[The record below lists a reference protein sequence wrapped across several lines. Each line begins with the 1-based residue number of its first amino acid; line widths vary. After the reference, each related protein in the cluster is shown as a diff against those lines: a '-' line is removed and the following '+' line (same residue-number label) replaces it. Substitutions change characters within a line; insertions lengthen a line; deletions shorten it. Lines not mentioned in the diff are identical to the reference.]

1 MGAMKQGWKI
11 AVAVRDDLEV
21 WQKLNVTAFVT
32 SGLGTTFPDL
42 IGEVY
47 VDGSDVEYLPKLG
60 LPCLIYAGDGAGVRR
75 AFDRARGR
83 ELAISVYTDEL
94 FTTGNDVDNRAAVA
108 AVATDDLTIA
118 GFAVAGEAKQVDKA
132 FDKLKFHP

>member
-1 MGAMKQGWKI
+1 MKPGWKI
-11 AVAVRDDLEV
+11 AIAVREDLEI

-32 SGLGTTFPDL
+32 SGIGPTFPEL

-47 VDGSDVEYLPKLG
+47 IDGSGVEYLPKLG
-60 LPCLIYAGDGAGVRR
+60 LPCLIYAGDGAAIRR

-83 ELAISVYTDEL
+83 DLAVSVYTDEL
-94 FTTGNDVDNRAAVA
+94 FSTGNDVDNRAAVA
-108 AVATDDLTIA
+108 AVTTEDLVVA

-132 FDKLKFHP
+132 FDKLRFHP